1 MFLQNIAKNF
11 VVDIREKFSDIAF
24 QDPDCPRMITR
35 NLASLIAE
43 TVYRTVRAF
52 DPPTRVRVENK
63 LGIEVRI

>member
-11 VVDIREKFSDIAF
+11 VVDIGEEFSDIAF

-35 NLASLIAE
+35 NLSSLIAE
-43 TVYRTVRAF
+43 AVYRAVRAF
-52 DPPTRVRVENK
+52 DAPTRVRIKNK

>member
-35 NLASLIAE
+35 NLSSVVTEA
-43 TVYRTVRAF
+43 VYRTVRAF
-52 DPPTRVRVENK
+52 DAPTRVRIKNK